1 MNTVVTENGVVV
13 APGQSML
20 VRGYEVVIGFETHAQ
35 LSTQSKIFSRAPT
48 AFGAEPNTQA
58 CAVDLALPGTLPVM
72 NKGAVERAI
81 ELGLALGSHIAP
93 RSIFARKNY
102 FYPDLPKGYQISQF
116 EIPVVQGGSV
126 EFYLGNEKKSVRL
139 VRAHLEEDAG
149 KSLHEDFIGQTGI
162 DLNRAGTPLLE
173 IVTEPDMRSTAEAVA
188 YARELHKIVTWI
200 GICDGN
206 MQEGSFRCDA
216 NVSVRKPGEPLG
228 TRREIKNLNSFKFMQ
243 QAIDYEIRW
252 QIEEIED
259 GRAINQ
265 ATVLFDPD
273 TGETRAMRSKED
285 AADYR
290 YFPDPDLPPLV
301 IAPEWV
307 ERVRAGMTE
316 LPRAMAA
323 RFSADYGLSDYDAAA
338 LTQSR
343 DIASYFEASSK
354 LCGQPKLV
362 GNWIMGE
369 VSRRLNQDGIEI
381 TDAPVKPDTLAWL
394 VSRVHDGTISNNN
407 AKVAFDHLW
416 KGVNVAAASLTA
428 PSPTLNASGT
438 AGKQVDDLIE
448 SLGLKQMNDTGAL
461 EKLVDAVLAANPKNV
476 GEYRGGN
483 ARALNALV
491 GQIMKGSQGKANP
504 QQVNELLRQK
514 LEA

>member
-1 MNTVVTENGVVV
+1 MNTAVNQQLS
-13 APGQSML
+13 ASKSLL
-20 VRGYEVVIGFETHAQ
+20 VQGYEVVIGFETHAQ
-35 LSTQSKIFSRAPT
+35 LSTQSKIFSRAST

-81 ELGLALGSHIAP
+81 ELGLALGSHIAQ
-93 RSIFARKNY
+93 RSVFARKNY

-126 EFYLGNEKKSVRL
+126 EFYLGTEKKSVRL

-188 YARELHKIVTWI
+188 YAKELHKIVTWI

-216 NVSVRKPGEPLG
+216 NVSVRKPGAPLG

-252 QIEEIED
+252 QIEELED
-259 GRAINQ
+259 GRAIQQ
-265 ATVLFDPD
+265 ATVLFNPD

-301 IAPEWV
+301 IAPEWI
-307 ERVRAGMTE
+307 ERVRASMTE
-316 LPRAMAA
+316 LPRVMAA
-323 RFSADYGLSDYDAAA
+323 RFVQEHGLSDYDATV

-343 DIASYFEASSK
+343 EIAAYFEAATK
-354 LCGQPKLV
+354 ACGQPKQV

-369 VSRRLNQDGIEI
+369 FSRRLNAAEASI
-381 TDAPVKPDTLAWL
+381 TAAPVSASQLAQL
-394 VSRVHDGTISNNN
+394 IGRIQDGTISNN
-407 AKVAFDHLW
+407 AARQVLDALW
-416 KGVNVAAASLTA
+416 SQPQG
-428 PSPTLNASGT
+428 
-438 AGKQVDDLIE
+438 QVDAAIE
-448 SLGLKQMNDTGAL
+448 NLGLKQMNDAGAL
-461 EKLVDAVLAANPKNV
+461 EKIVDTVLAANPKNV
-476 GEYRGGN
+476 DEYRAGN
-483 ARALNALV
+483 SRALNALV

-514 LEA
+514 LAG